1 MPTVLSFTNTADHRR
16 MMRAT
21 LLSRPTARTEF
32 NTAAWICLSIPEILL
47 AFSQMHVPLERA
59 DWRDSVTGY
68 KLQRGVLLLTHGVL
82 TRCIIVIRRLLA
94 NANTVFSSR
103 VHLSRQSNFCIKK
116 CHATFNWSCELEYH
130 ACSGPLY
137 VKFRCNMFIL
147 ERMENCKVN
156 HLRHGVY
163 SCSFSVCQPVSV
175 YVYFI
180 VYWVFF

>member
-1 MPTVLSFTNTADHRR
+1 
-16 MMRAT
+16 MRAT

-32 NTAAWICLSIPEILL
+32 NTAAWICLSIHEILL

-59 DWRDSVTGY
+59 DWCDSVMGY

-130 ACSGPLY
+130 AICQVFRATVCQVSLQY
-137 VKFRCNMFIL
+137 VHSWTDGKLRSESFETRCIFVFI
-147 ERMENCKVN
+147 
-156 HLRHGVY
+156 
-163 SCSFSVCQPVSV
+163 FSVSTSV
-175 YVYFI
+175 RIRVLYSI
-180 VYWVFF
+180 LSFF